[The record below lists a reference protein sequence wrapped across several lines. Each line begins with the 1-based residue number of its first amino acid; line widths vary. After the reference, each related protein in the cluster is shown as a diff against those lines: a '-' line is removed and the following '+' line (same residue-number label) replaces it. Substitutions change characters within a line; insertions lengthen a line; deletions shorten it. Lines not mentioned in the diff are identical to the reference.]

1 MRFTDYNVAGHCF
14 IYAGH
19 MFFIFGGFLKQIMIS
34 IDYSS
39 IEWGHTSRKHSHWES
54 DIYIYY
60 IYTWEIQG
68 FSRWGSHDIHMW
80 MPKKCNLRFPED
92 TQSKMDPNGQV
103 QFFSVIPGWWLDLGS
118 GSLSNILGMI
128 TIHKLGNLFVGR
140 MVLQPL
146 KTSSTHLF
154 CTTCLQLDRLEPKT
168 LCIFLKC
175 INAIWE
181 YLGY

>member
-1 MRFTDYNVAGHCF
+1 MPGIC
-14 IYAGH
+14 
-19 MFFIFGGFLKQIMIS
+19 FFIFGGFLKQIMIS

-54 DIYIYY
+54 DIYIYIY
-60 IYTWEIQG
+60 IYYIYMGKSRVFLDEVLMIFTCECRKNAIWDSRRIPSPKWIQM
-68 FSRWGSHDIHMW
+68 GS
-80 MPKKCNLRFPED
+80 
-92 TQSKMDPNGQV
+92 V

-118 GSLSNILGMI
+118 GFLSNILGMI

-146 KTSSTHLF
+146 KTSSTHVF

-168 LCIFLKC
+168 LCIFFKC